1 MKKKLDKSTKEFAM
15 MQEFWRIWQE
25 FFEPEDNE
33 EYWDHLTKTANDF
46 ENKFGKSD
54 GNLTGNT
61 ASYLMLA
68 VLTDIENRYKASK

>member
-1 MKKKLDKSTKEFAM
+1 MRKKLDKTTKEFAM
-15 MQEFWRIWQE
+15 MQEFWKIWQE

-33 EYWDHLTKTANDF
+33 EYWDGLIKATSDFTK
-46 ENKFGKSD
+46 KFD
-54 GNLTGNT
+54 RNLTGNT